1 MAKSILNTNLNKAAK
16 AKNDEFYTRLEDI
29 EKELQHYK
37 NHFENKIIYCNC
49 DNPTW
54 SNFYNYFHD
63 NFKSLK
69 LKKIITTH
77 YDANEEA
84 YIYEYDGERYI
95 KTYLFNNGD
104 FRSDKCIA
112 ILKKADV
119 VVTNPPFSIFRE
131 YVTTLLQYNKK
142 FLIIGSNLA
151 VSNKII
157 FNKFKNGRM
166 WLGINSGSI
175 KFKTPAND
183 FKNININWYTNLKH
197 EKNRAKIAL
206 SKTYNSKNYPM
217 YENSEF
223 HNVINVNK
231 VKDIPKNY
239 KGVMGVPVSFIVKYN
254 PNQFELID
262 MLNNP
267 LIKGKEIFKRMLI
280 RNKGLS
286 AAQANN
292 QNFNGAKKAS

>member
-1 MAKSILNTNLNKAAK
+1 MTKSILNTNLNKAAK

-37 NHFENKIIYCNC
+37 NHFENKIVYCNC
-49 DNPTW
+49 DNPEW
-54 SNFYNYFHD
+54 SNFYKYFHD

-104 FRSDKCIA
+104 FRSDECIA
-112 ILKKADV
+112 ILKKADI

-131 YVTTLLQYNKK
+131 HVTTLLQYNKK

-157 FNKFKNGRM
+157 FNEFKNGRM

-183 FKNININWYTNLKH
+183 FKNVNINWYTNLKH
-197 EKNRAKIAL
+197 KKNRAKIAL
-206 SKTYNSKNYPM
+206 SKTYNSKDYPM
-217 YENSEF
+217 YENSKF
-223 HNVINVNK
+223 QNVINVNK
-231 VKDIPKNY
+231 IKDIPKDY
-239 KGVMGVPVSFIVKYN
+239 SGVMGVPVNFIVKHN

-262 MLNNP
+262 ILNNP
-267 LIKGKEIFKRMLI
+267 LIKGREIFKRMLI

-286 AAQANN
+286 VAQANN
-292 QNFNGAKKAS
+292 QNFNRAKKAS